1 MGAVTSRTRTDT
13 AKLESDRQEILIRLE
28 HLQAELH
35 SLAEPT
41 ADEIDADAYEREK
54 LWALI
59 TSLQHKLESIG
70 RAIQLAETGTYGICQ
85 GCQAEIDPARLEI
98 LPHATLCLKCQREF
112 ERQSRRARL

>member
-1 MGAVTSRTRTDT
+1 MGSVTSRIQTDT
-13 AKLESDRQEILIRLE
+13 SKLESDRRELLLRLE

-59 TSLQHKLESIG
+59 TSLQNKLASID
-70 RAIQLAETGTYGICQ
+70 RAIQLAEIGTYGICQ
-85 GCQAEIDPARLEI
+85 SCQGEIDPARLEI

-112 ERQSRRARL
+112 ERQSRRARP